1 MKKDNSS
8 RKSALRNLIDNIP
21 EIRRTTSIVPQ
32 AKSQDILAM
41 IRARQSEEE
50 SSQGWKR
57 GYEPEPFHQ
66 FTADV
71 SRRELAEQPLY
82 KAGWQQGH
90 EAGRIE
96 AEEHARLTIR
106 ALMKLYMDNDD

>member
-8 RKSALRNLIDNIP
+8 RKSSLRNLIDNIP
-21 EIRRTTSIVPQ
+21 EIRITTSLEPRP
-32 AKSQDILAM
+32 KSEDILAM
-41 IRARQSEEE
+41 IQARQEED
-50 SSQGWKR
+50 QDWKR
-57 GYEPEPFHQ
+57 ECQPEPFHR
-66 FTADV
+66 FSADV
-71 SRRELAEQPLY
+71 SQRELAEQPLY